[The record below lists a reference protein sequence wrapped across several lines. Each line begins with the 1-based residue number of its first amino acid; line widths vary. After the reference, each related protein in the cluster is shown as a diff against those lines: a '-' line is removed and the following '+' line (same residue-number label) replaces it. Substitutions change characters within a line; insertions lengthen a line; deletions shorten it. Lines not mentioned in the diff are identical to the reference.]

1 MTTVED
7 LVAYPRFT
15 WTPGLYAYWK
25 SRKYPLVV
33 VDEAARCDVD
43 IFCEGGTPAPVILVP
58 VYSIT
63 SASRYTLN
71 AKNIFLDIFHP
82 ATKGILLGLLQR
94 ECATVAYAHTVQEEK
109 VTVIYTDTE
118 VRSKKFLGE
127 SAIADALLHVWRAKD
142 AVPPTI
148 TKPRKKKKAPK
159 TP

>member
-1 MTTVED
+1 MTAAED
-7 LVAYPRFT
+7 LVAYPRFA
-15 WTPGLYAYWK
+15 WGPGMGAYWK
-25 SRKYPLVV
+25 SREYPLIV
-33 VDEAARCDVD
+33 VDEAVRYDVD

-71 AKNIFLDIFHP
+71 ARNIFLDIFHP
-82 ATKGILLGLLQR
+82 GTKGILLGLLQR
-94 ECATVAYAHTVQEEK
+94 ECSTATYAYTVLEEK

-142 AVPPTI
+142 AAPPTL